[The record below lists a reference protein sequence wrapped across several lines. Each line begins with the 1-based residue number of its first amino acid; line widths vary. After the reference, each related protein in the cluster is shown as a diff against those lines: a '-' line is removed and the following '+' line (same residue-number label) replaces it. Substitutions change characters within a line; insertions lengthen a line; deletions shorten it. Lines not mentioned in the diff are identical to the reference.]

1 MNESAE
7 IQGPREISA
16 PEQIR
21 ESLMGEF
28 GRNLDILHPTL
39 MANRAKESKQR
50 QNPLVTVVVS
60 LWEEDETMITTKMFG
75 ESLSNLINQAENSGL
90 DLDFIIVANNGGG
103 KTTEL
108 GERVVKE
115 LEQSLTSTFGDDYF
129 HKITTL
135 KPDQTLDPSTSWVTD
150 IPLSSSRTEGK
161 NRCFLVIQP
170 VDELNKGK
178 IRAIRDTSNA
188 LYKNLFDGY
197 NPDAIFQ
204 MDAETILEFKPSS
217 LKLTGEPIRVM
228 YDALKR
234 RDGVVAI
241 GTKDH
246 FEVMDPETGK
256 PKGVRMPI
264 AQTAFTRI
272 NRGNRE
278 NFLYLPGG
286 AILAEP
292 DYYIA
297 GMRAISMITYGSLA
311 EDYMFTQML
320 REYGKRKGL
329 AGEIVRVNSTDAI
342 THLNRSQQG
351 DRAIK
356 QLLRWKRQANTIDQ
370 IFPNSRYRYKPLIS
384 YIRMLIKH
392 RLKEAGSK
400 RRFLLEAFADLKQVP
415 GMFRIAFTRKTE
427 DPVGGDSS
435 WGRSKE
441 KGE

>member
-1 MNESAE
+1 MNEIAE
-7 IQGPREISA
+7 IQGSREIST

-28 GRNLDILHPTL
+28 GRNLDILNPTL
-39 MANRAKESKQR
+39 KANRAKESTQR
-50 QNPLVTVVVS
+50 QKPLVTVVVS

-75 ESLSNLINQAENSGL
+75 ESLSNLINQAENSSL

-103 KTTEL
+103 KTKEL
-108 GERVVKE
+108 GERVVTG
-115 LEQSLTSTFGDDYF
+115 LEQSLTTTFGEDYF

-135 KPDQTLDPSTSWVTD
+135 KPEHTSDPSTSWVTD

-161 NRCFLVIQP
+161 NRCFLVVQP
-170 VDELNKGK
+170 ADELNKGK
-178 IRAIRDTSNA
+178 IRAIRDASNA
-188 LYKNLFDGY
+188 LYKNLFEGY
-197 NPDAIFQ
+197 SPDAIFQ
-204 MDAETILEFKPSS
+204 MDAETILQFKPSS
-217 LKLTGEPIRVM
+217 LRLTGEPIRVM

-264 AQTAFTRI
+264 THAGFTSI

-278 NFLYLPGG
+278 NFLSLPGG

-297 GMRAISMITYGSLA
+297 GMKTVSMITYGNLA

-329 AGEIVRVNSTDAI
+329 TGENVKVNSTDAI
-342 THLNRSQQG
+342 THLQRSQQD

-356 QLLRWKRQANTIDQ
+356 QLLRWKRQANAIDN
-370 IFPNSRYRYKPLIS
+370 IFPDSRYRYKPLIS
-384 YIRMLIKH
+384 YIRLLIKH

-400 RRFLLEAFADLKQVP
+400 RRFLLESLADLKQVP

-427 DPVGGDSS
+427 DPIGGDSN

-441 KGE
+441 KGK